1 MTLSR
6 LPRNSLQA
14 EKTENLTWLEFSS
27 FSKTDENK
35 RFLVSFGLVWGA
47 SGMLEI
53 PRTRTVSFVVVL
65 ANVAACMID
74 GCVCLKAACGERA
87 GWRKQ
92 AEGG

>member
-1 MTLSR
+1 
-6 LPRNSLQA
+6 
-14 EKTENLTWLEFSS
+14 
-27 FSKTDENK
+27 
-35 RFLVSFGLVWGA
+35 
-47 SGMLEI
+47 MLEI
-53 PRTRTVSFVVVL
+53 PRTRTVSFVAVS